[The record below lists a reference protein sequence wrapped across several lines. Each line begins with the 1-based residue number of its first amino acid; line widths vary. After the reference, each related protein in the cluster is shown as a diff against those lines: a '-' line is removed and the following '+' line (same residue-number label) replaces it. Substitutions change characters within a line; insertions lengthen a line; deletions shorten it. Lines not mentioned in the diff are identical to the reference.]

1 MRYQHLNPLRSKIVK
16 DLNELDSY
24 KYTGHSAIVGT
35 VERKWQDTDDV
46 LGRFADKRRLAIR
59 LYREFAAAGSEQGR
73 RPELEGGG
81 LLRSHGGWKGVVEL
95 RRGREKYRADERV
108 LGSSSFIEE
117 ILKEAEKQEDGKSKR
132 VSLKTLM
139 SRIATDMGIS
149 RESMTGSGRNRKV
162 TRARAVLAYIWM
174 RYLGRSGYELA
185 KALGMTPQALY
196 ASSNRVEADNVI
208 RPEDLER
215 WCA

>member
-1 MRYQHLNPLRSKIVK
+1 MI
-16 DLNELDSY
+16 
-24 KYTGHSAIVGT
+24 T
-35 VERKWQDTDDV
+35 
-46 LGRFADKRRLAIR
+46 
-59 LYREFAAAGSEQGR
+59 
-73 RPELEGGG
+73 
-81 LLRSHGGWKGVVEL
+81 
-95 RRGREKYRADERV
+95 
-108 LGSSSFIEE
+108 
-117 ILKEAEKQEDGKSKR
+117 LKEAEKQEEGKIKR

-139 SRIATDMGIS
+139 IRIATDMCIS

-162 TRARAVLAYIWM
+162 TRARAFLAYIWM